1 MKNFIARYSAN
12 IRPLVQVQT
21 HVNVECNAHFHEN
34 GEFVFVTDG
43 TLNMSIDELP
53 YVLPKGSAVFVP
65 PFTIHEFHSPQFN
78 QATVLVFSNEPIPA
92 LFNFIKTH
100 QITNHSFTLNE
111 QMTSLLKGL
120 LDKQEINDVFQAQAI
135 LSLLS
140 LEIKNK
146 CTFIDKKKI
155 FDPKFENVLGY
166 IQEHFASPLTLE
178 SVAKRFFMH
187 PVTLSKIFKEN
198 CKTNFNA
205 HLNYLRASRAA
216 FLIKNTSLS
225 FTEIA
230 FEAGFNSIRN
240 FNRNFQKV
248 YNKTPSKFKEE
259 TR

>member
-1 MKNFIARYSAN
+1 MKNSVARYSAN
-12 IRPLVQVQT
+12 IKPLLQVQT
-21 HVNVECNAHFHEN
+21 HVNVECTAHFHEN
-34 GEFVFVTDG
+34 GEFIFVTEG
-43 TLNMSIDELP
+43 TLNMSIDERP
-53 YVLPKGSAVFVP
+53 YVIPKNSAVFVP
-65 PFTIHEFHSPQFN
+65 PFTIHEFHSPHFN
-78 QATVLVFSNEPIPA
+78 QATVLVFSNEPIPT
-92 LFNFIKTH
+92 LFNLIKTH
-100 QITNHSFTLNE
+100 QITNHCFSLNE
-111 QMTSLLKGL
+111 QIIPLLKNL
-120 LDKQEINDVFQAQAI
+120 LNEQDINDVFQVQAI

-146 CTFIDKKKI
+146 CTFSDKRKE
-155 FDPKFENVLGY
+155 FDPKFENVLSY
-166 IQEHFASPLTLE
+166 IQEHFTSPLTLE

-230 FEAGFNSIRN
+230 FESGFNSIRN

-248 YNKTPSKFKEE
+248 YNKTPSKFQEE